1 MGPELIPVEGVVS
14 VDVCTMMPSAT
25 LAPLLPIVNPL
36 IVIRKDDSELIE
48 APKIVMTT
56 EVMEVALHAAERP
69 ETLLPPADT
78 VGMMKWAK
86 KFEG

>member
-1 MGPELIPVEGVVS
+1 MGPELIPMEGVVS

-36 IVIRKDDSELIE
+36 IVIRNDDNELIE
-48 APKIVMTT
+48 APEIVMTT
-56 EVMEVALHAAERP
+56 AVEEVALHAAARP
-69 ETLLPPADT
+69 GTLLPPAAT
-78 VGMMKWAK
+78 VRIMKGAK

>member
-1 MGPELIPVEGVVS
+1 MGPELVPMEGVVS

-36 IVIRKDDSELIE
+36 IVIRNDDSELIE
-48 APKIVMTT
+48 APDIAMTT
-56 EVMEVALHAAERP
+56 AVEEVALHKAARP
-69 ETLLPPADT
+69 RTLLPPDAT
-78 VGMMKWAK
+78 VGKMKGAK